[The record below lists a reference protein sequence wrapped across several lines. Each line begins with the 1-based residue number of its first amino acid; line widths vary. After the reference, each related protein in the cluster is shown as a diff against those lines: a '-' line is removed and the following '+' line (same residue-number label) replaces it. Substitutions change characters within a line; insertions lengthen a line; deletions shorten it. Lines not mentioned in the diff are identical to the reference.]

1 MKNLANDPSEAK
13 RLAKLRKELDR
24 WMNAQGDPGA
34 PVDTPKAIQASKNG
48 NHLHGQP
55 ATKTIR

>member
-1 MKNLANDPSEAK
+1 
-13 RLAKLRKELDR
+13 LAKLRKELDR

-55 ATKTIR
+55 TTNIIR

>member
-1 MKNLANDPSEAK
+1 
-13 RLAKLRKELDR
+13 
-24 WMNAQGDPGA
+24 MNAQGDPGA
-34 PVDTPKAIQASKNG
+34 PVDTPKAIQASKHG

>member
-1 MKNLANDPSEAK
+1 
-13 RLAKLRKELDR
+13 
-24 WMNAQGDPGA
+24 MNAQGDPGA

-55 ATKTIR
+55 ATNIIR